1 MYRSLAG
8 VALFAVAALA
18 AATAARADLSGW
30 PSSMRI
36 DVTGYDRDEAL
47 DNFPVLV
54 TLSNGLQGFY
64 YADMNSPSDGA
75 DLRFSVDGV
84 NELNYS
90 LDEWNT
96 NGVSLVWVQV
106 PALTNNLSFFAYWGA
121 SASLPAYTTNGAA
134 WSNGYAAVWHLG
146 ETVTAGATNG
156 LHADATAN
164 ANTGTQKKNGWTNGI
179 IGRAQNFD
187 RTATINCGNKSSLRP
202 TNITISAWVMPRNI
216 TYTTYLEIYRKED
229 GNDRHLF
236 SFQNTGTIL
245 SFGMGAPAG
254 DYNEQDVSISPG
266 NYTGAWHH
274 LVCTYN
280 GSVKKIYR
288 DGVEIGSAAD
298 SGSLNTAGT
307 ANGYIGSYLGTGEF
321 FDGLIDQMEISRVGR
336 SSNWVWASYLQVASN
351 QSFLTY
357 TASAGINNLPA
368 TNITTSSAWLNGYLT
383 PGWDDD
389 ANVTVAVYWGDVDGG
404 SPTSRLWKA
413 TNIWSQGVWAEG
425 SYPTFQAT
433 ALTADKFYYYRYAA
447 WDAGRTNWPGSSSY
461 FLAGQVSVSAPDSLA
476 NESGDTGTFRIS
488 RGATATNE
496 ALTVYYTIG
505 GSAVPGTHYTL
516 SPAGTSLV
524 LPAGVAS
531 ADITVSPLVDNTS
544 ASDTTVTLQLLPGL
558 YALGTTNASVTI
570 SNAAVIEWMGTNGV
584 TDAARDNFE
593 DPANWNLGRLPT
605 SADTVRFSSSAN
617 VSVYPDVAKSVTGDV
632 FQFKSKSWWEIRNTK
647 MVIGSR
653 YEVEAG
659 RSNFV
664 GYSSSFDIGTRDVVI
679 NVGTGGYL
687 QTTTTFEFKTGPG
700 TVTFQGGGRWQL
712 QGAASVDRVSR
723 WTLDGSELEYWAGT
737 ANADFV
743 LTNNGIFE
751 TWSGV
756 AFDGVDVSGTG
767 TVRTSSSE
775 YSQITVASYLQPV
788 SLSYDGDFIIDRGS
802 IRANGAGRDV
812 SGHNGNMVLT
822 NGGGIV
828 FDGGNL
834 RVNGLKGSESTNYVY
849 TLNTGTL
856 IIDTTRRNGDFAG
869 AFSTNGT
876 LSLIKVG
883 TGTQILSG
891 ASIRHRGTTVVSNG
905 TLMINGTHT
914 NGGAYTVA
922 SGGELAGTGSVSAAV
937 TVLGSINPGVAAN
950 SEGTLTVNGNL
961 TGAGTWNYYLGGP
974 GNSDLLSING
984 NFNRGDYVTFD
995 FGGGGVAGTY
1005 ILVEWTGITDFES
1018 SDFSAQNLAG
1028 SLTAIFTVNEVD
1040 KRLEMEL
1047 IDCSS
1052 PPGVTPGAIQPVNL
1066 GTTSA
1071 SLPYTAPVNSP
1082 DQYEI
1087 LYSVNAQTVGLFT
1100 NQPVT
1105 ALPASPIPLTVHPL
1119 APTGTYAGTLKIS
1132 RGSDSCYSVYGFS
1145 VSITGALVVTWVGTN
1160 GVTDAEK
1167 DDFGDPLNWNP
1178 AQLPTIQNRVLFDTS
1193 PNRSLYPTVNRSV
1206 TGDVFQFKS
1215 QEWYGGPITWVVGS
1229 RVEVLSG
1236 LLSAYCNFDIGTRDV
1251 VFNVA
1256 PGAVRIQNA
1265 GFSNSVSV
1273 GPGAVTLQGGGTIYL
1288 NAGNVGSNW
1297 VRRWTVDG
1305 SILQYYSTANAE
1317 YVLANNGIVE
1327 FRGDWDGTVVRGT
1340 GTVKTIKSE
1349 FAQVSVNL
1357 RESSFTHDGDIVV
1370 DRGEIVKWAANRRDI
1385 SGHSGNLVLTNGG
1398 RINLQSGTILRING
1412 LKGGE
1417 STNFVYSQSGSGT
1430 LEIDTTRKDGDYAGI
1445 VYGGNAQ
1452 VVNLT
1457 KLGTGTQ
1464 ILSGANNSYRGFTI
1478 VSNGTLLVNGTHTNG
1493 GAYTVRSGAILGGV
1507 GTIGASVTVEG
1518 SLSPGHNGI
1527 GTLSVTGGLTWV
1539 GAANAT
1545 AATDWY
1551 FDLGAAPNADKVMI
1565 TGNFAKS
1572 AGPAFRFNFG
1582 GSTNEGVYTLVEWTG
1597 TTGFSDGDFSYINL
1611 GNGLK
1616 AVFAIVGKTLQVTIG
1631 TCTTAPTITLG
1642 SQPDECIG
1650 ATSSSLGY
1658 TATANN
1664 PTQYRIDYDDT
1675 ANAAGFLDTAP
1686 AALGAAP
1693 GSLPISIPLNMPAG
1707 IYNAT
1712 VYVLLPDGCFGT
1724 SAFTVTVRDV
1734 PAQPGNITQGNPSGS
1749 SVCANSVGVT
1759 YSIASVP
1766 LATSYTWSVPAGATI
1781 SSGQGATQIVVDWGL
1796 AGSGNVTVYASNACG
1811 DGDPRS
1817 LAVTVRAAT
1826 PNAPE
1831 AQEATDVT
1839 TSSFVAN
1846 WGSVGSFDGY
1856 KMDVSTTKGFTSGFI
1871 LSNETVSGN
1880 SRSFTG
1886 LSAGQPYYYRLRA
1899 FNACGASTNSAT
1911 ITVTLPSV
1919 LVAWDVSGLAGG
1931 AGSYGASPL
1940 APTTVATS
1948 RLTAV
1953 GLTRGGGVSQSGT
1966 AAARGWGGTGWDGG
1980 SEAAAISAGDY
1991 ATFTITPKTGNYVSI
2006 FNVNVFDYRRSAD
2019 GPTSGKLQYSTNGVD
2034 FTDVGGT
2041 ISYPSSDEGG
2051 DSVSS
2056 IYLGSVSGLQNVP
2069 DNVTVTFRLVNY
2081 GASAAG
2087 GDWYIYDQG
2096 ASSDHDFEVLGTFCT
2111 NPAAFTV
2118 TGGGAY
2124 CSGSSGANVGLSD
2137 SEPYVTYHLYFDD
2150 GLGGG
2155 PVLVDTAFGTGGA
2168 ISFGPQ
2174 TGVGTYTAT
2183 AERDSGGC
2191 DSSMSGSVNVTV
2203 TPTPSAPSITNTT
2216 SNASP
2221 AQVVLEWSVPGG
2233 TVTGYNVKRSSVSG
2247 GPYTLLSGGGNVQGT
2262 TFTDTTVVIGNTYYY
2277 IVTALNGACESV
2289 ASVEATVVMP
2299 TGCPAGI
2306 RPIFNR
2312 RNDIT
2317 VTVGNNYPYVLT
2329 ATDGSSGCPSPA
2341 ITNSTLPAFITTQ
2354 DTTGSGTRTRTFTI
2368 SPTADNQA
2376 GVYPIRVTATDA
2388 ESLAT
2393 TIVFNVYIGLS
2404 VESIYNGNTTPPPS
2418 QTNWHIPITDLSVP
2432 PSGNATVTFDTTVGV
2447 MYDVL
2452 TSTNP
2457 PGAGGSWSNAV
2468 AGMMADGSSEQ
2479 ASVVQSGSMRFYHV
2493 VPAGKS
2499 ATERGVWGIV
2509 RPNIPSSLSYM
2520 SPPLP
2525 GTDRDFGGDFGA
2537 ELFSELAQGT
2547 KVYVMVPGVGIDG
2560 DLDVNGDPVDTI
2572 DWIILERAQN
2582 GWERFGGGAL
2592 PVLTN
2597 GQGFLVFNQGSAASP
2612 TFSGPVGNAGTNSIQ
2627 IVGGSVANPGYN
2639 IIGISEGRAL
2649 PASTAFDGISV
2660 VGSYDA
2666 NAADQVVIY
2675 QTDGSFRRLICR
2687 PDGTWY
2693 DTGRPNNPGETDLL
2707 LMPGAAY
2714 YYIRRGGTA
2723 TLEF

>member
-1 MYRSLAG
+1 MRRMYRSLAG

-876 LSLIKVG
+876 LSLIKV
-883 TGTQILSG
+883 
-891 ASIRHRGTTVVSNG
+891 
-905 TLMINGTHT
+905 
-914 NGGAYTVA
+914 
-922 SGGELAGTGSVSAAV
+922 
-937 TVLGSINPGVAAN
+937 
-950 SEGTLTVNGNL
+950 
-961 TGAGTWNYYLGGP
+961 
-974 GNSDLLSING
+974 
-984 NFNRGDYVTFD
+984 
-995 FGGGGVAGTY
+995 
-1005 ILVEWTGITDFES
+1005 
-1018 SDFSAQNLAG
+1018 
-1028 SLTAIFTVNEVD
+1028 
-1040 KRLEMEL
+1040 
-1047 IDCSS
+1047 
-1052 PPGVTPGAIQPVNL
+1052 
-1066 GTTSA
+1066 
-1071 SLPYTAPVNSP
+1071 
-1082 DQYEI
+1082 
-1087 LYSVNAQTVGLFT
+1087 
-1100 NQPVT
+1100 
-1105 ALPASPIPLTVHPL
+1105 
-1119 APTGTYAGTLKIS
+1119 
-1132 RGSDSCYSVYGFS
+1132 
-1145 VSITGALVVTWVGTN
+1145 
-1160 GVTDAEK
+1160 
-1167 DDFGDPLNWNP
+1167 
-1178 AQLPTIQNRVLFDTS
+1178 
-1193 PNRSLYPTVNRSV
+1193 
-1206 TGDVFQFKS
+1206 
-1215 QEWYGGPITWVVGS
+1215 
-1229 RVEVLSG
+1229 
-1236 LLSAYCNFDIGTRDV
+1236 
-1251 VFNVA
+1251 
-1256 PGAVRIQNA
+1256 
-1265 GFSNSVSV
+1265 
-1273 GPGAVTLQGGGTIYL
+1273 
-1288 NAGNVGSNW
+1288 
-1297 VRRWTVDG
+1297 
-1305 SILQYYSTANAE
+1305 
-1317 YVLANNGIVE
+1317 
-1327 FRGDWDGTVVRGT
+1327 
-1340 GTVKTIKSE
+1340 
-1349 FAQVSVNL
+1349 
-1357 RESSFTHDGDIVV
+1357 
-1370 DRGEIVKWAANRRDI
+1370 
-1385 SGHSGNLVLTNGG
+1385 
-1398 RINLQSGTILRING
+1398 
-1412 LKGGE
+1412 
-1417 STNFVYSQSGSGT
+1417 
-1430 LEIDTTRKDGDYAGI
+1430 
-1445 VYGGNAQ
+1445 
-1452 VVNLT
+1452 
-1457 KLGTGTQ
+1457 GTGTQ